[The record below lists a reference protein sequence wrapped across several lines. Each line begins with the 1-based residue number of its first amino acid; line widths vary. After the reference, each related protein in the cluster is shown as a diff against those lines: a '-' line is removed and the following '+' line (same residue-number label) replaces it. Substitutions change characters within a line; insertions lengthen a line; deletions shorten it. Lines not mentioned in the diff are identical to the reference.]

1 MTSRKYNMLMIG
13 ASLAGWAIGLTIGIA
28 IVKAVTRYCGV

>member
-13 ASLAGWAIGLTIGIA
+13 ASLAGWIVGMGIGIL
-28 IVKAVTRYCGV
+28 IIKACT

>member
-1 MTSRKYNMLMIG
+1 MTSRQYNILMIG

-28 IVKAVTRYCGV
+28 VVKVVTRYCGV